1 MMMRMMIK
9 TMIMMMMMFTSYQP
23 AAGLPYNHLLWT
35 DSRERLVEVA
45 LQVSIKNL
53 DDTYSKEHH

>member
-1 MMMRMMIK
+1 MIK